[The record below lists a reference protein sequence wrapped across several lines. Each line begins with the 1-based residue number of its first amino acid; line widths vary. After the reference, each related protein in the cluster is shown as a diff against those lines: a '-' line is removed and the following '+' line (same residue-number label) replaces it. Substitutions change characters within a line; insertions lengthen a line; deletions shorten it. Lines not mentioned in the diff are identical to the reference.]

1 MKPIY
6 IYGDSHGEWTEI
18 LLKISRFDIKNC
30 YLIHVGDIGIGF
42 LDKENEIDKLNYLN
56 RIFKDKDISFL
67 GIAGNHDNPEYFKGN
82 SDLLGINF
90 SHIELLPSYTQR
102 EINGQN
108 FLFIGGAVS
117 IDRANRTEGLDYWKH
132 EEIIPPPE
140 GLFRLDSIQ
149 SNLIQPDLIPDVI
162 VSHDCPLEVGFSTHK
177 LYDAPGNP
185 VKTDAIRGRQILSD
199 IWAEYPPKQWFYGH
213 YHASRTD
220 YVHKSGKITKFTML
234 NIHEMVEIL

>member
-1 MKPIY
+1 MRPIY
-6 IYGDSHGEWTEI
+6 IYGDSHGEWD
-18 LLKISRFDIKNC
+18 KIQDKIKRFDLRDC
-30 YLIHVGDIGIGF
+30 HLIHVGDIGIGF
-42 LDKENEIDKLNYLN
+42 SRRDKEIEKLDSLNYFFGM
-56 RIFKDKDISFL
+56 RSISFL

-82 SDLLGINF
+82 SDLLDINF
-90 SHIELLPSYTQR
+90 SHIELLPSYTRR
-102 EINGQN
+102 EINGLK

-117 IDRANRTEGLDYWKH
+117 IDRENRTEGLDYWKD

-149 SNLIQPDLIPDVI
+149 SNPIQADLIPDVI

-213 YHASRTD
+213 YHASQTD
-220 YVHKSGKITKFTML
+220 YVQKSGKITKFTML
-234 NIHEMVEIL
+234 NAHEMMEIL